1 MTVSYTP
8 KKKIPKNE
16 KTMWKCVEN
25 KNDSLKCRARI
36 HTSGGEIVK
45 VLSVHSHPPDPAK
58 IRSKEDFVWRDF
70 VRAEFCLTR
79 FCPIFVQMYP
89 I

>member
-1 MTVSYTP
+1 
-8 KKKIPKNE
+8 
-16 KTMWKCVEN
+16 MWKCVEN

-45 VLSVHSHPPDPAK
+45 VLSVHSHHPPDPAK
-58 IRSKEDFVWRDF
+58 IRSKEDFVQ
-70 VRAEFCLTR
+70 AEFCLTRFCLAR